1 MIKNLRASLAQAGH
15 IKIGGKGEARQSRGG
30 GTYRVPQKHDHFT
43 ITTLQREGNDKNG
56 DLITDEKI
64 MSQLAAEYA
73 DQDGKIRTL
82 PIVVHS
88 DDIDL
93 VFPTAYVSYRGR
105 SIYCRGDGETA
116 ERRVY
121 DDRGE
126 WQGEVKTVDCPCDL
140 LQPDAKGNRRCK
152 YSGALHCSLRVPGQ
166 AVAGAVHRWRTTSQI
181 SCEQMYGSLL
191 QIIETVGI
199 LKGLPL
205 VLRVRPVQVDPV
217 GGRPSTVYVCH
228 VELRAENLQAVQ
240 RQALELAQMRGALN
254 NQIAAAQAGSYRAML
269 QEPGT
274 GSAEDLE
281 AEGEE
286 YYPDAIDTAAEPV
299 ATEQPSYADAPLAG
313 IMPPAETTA
322 PAPAPVVPMSKVVDH
337 APVPPAAP
345 ATPESEPEPPKKRT
359 RRTTCKSCG
368 EMFGPGI
375 VKNGACTDCRAKASA
390 PDAEPEPEPPA
401 KPADHAPEI
410 GSGPPATPYQR
421 MQAMVRDTIQKRGV
435 DQGRVVAAIAQA
447 WPDYEART
455 QAQTWTDDDI
465 DTMEGVLGG
474 LE

>member
-15 IKIGGKGEARQSRGG
+15 IKIGGKGKMIRSSRGNEF
-30 GTYRVPQKHDHFT
+30 RPPQKHDHFT
-43 ITTLQREGNDKNG
+43 ITTLQREGGTKDGN
-56 DLITDEKI
+56 LITDEKI

-105 SIYCRGDGETA
+105 SVYCRGDGETA

-126 WQGEVKTVDCPCDL
+126 WHGEVKTVDCPCDL

-254 NQIAAAQAGSYRAML
+254 NQIAQAQAGSYRAML

-286 YYPDAIDTAAEPV
+286 FYPDAIDAAADPV

-322 PAPAPVVPMSKVVDH
+322 PAP
-337 APVPPAAP
+337 VPPAAP
-345 ATPESEPEPPKKRT
+345 ATPEPEPPKKRT

-368 EMFGPGI
+368 EKFGPGI
-375 VKNGACTDCRAKASA
+375 VKNGQCTDCRAKASA
-390 PDAEPEPEPPA
+390 PDAEPEPPA
-401 KPADHAPEI
+401 RPADPAPEI
-410 GSGPPATPYQR
+410 GNGPPATPYQR
-421 MQAMVRDTIQKRGV
+421 MQAMVRDTIQNRGV
-435 DQGRVVAAIAQA
+435 DQGKVVAAIAQA

-455 QAQTWTDDDI
+455 KAQSWTDDDI
-465 DTMEGVLGG
+465 DIMEGVLGG